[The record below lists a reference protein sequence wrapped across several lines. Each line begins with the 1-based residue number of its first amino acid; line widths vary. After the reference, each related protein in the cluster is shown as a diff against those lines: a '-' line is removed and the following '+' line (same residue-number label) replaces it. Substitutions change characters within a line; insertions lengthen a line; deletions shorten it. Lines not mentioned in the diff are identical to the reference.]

1 MLSNS
6 SKKIGGQ
13 IISKIW
19 EWIIKGDPVPNS
31 KGYYSVTCSFCEFHW
46 TTAKVAKLKRHLAY
60 NCNKIDSETKINVL
74 MMLTS
79 NNEDLEDDSTTT
91 STTKSSKKQKSSD
104 TRSQTCIDDHY
115 ENFPTSLVKEDQI
128 NKALAK
134 MFVCCNLPFSLIEHP
149 FFIEFIK
156 ILRTTYNFPSRW
168 VLTETL
174 IIQEVS
180 RITLKVNR
188 IIEEENNLT
197 IAFDG
202 WTNSTGQSIYDYCL
216 ITEER
221 KEYLWCSKNYSDVSH
236 HTGAFLGNEIIKIV
250 DDIDPEKVAAVVTDN
265 APDARVAQRILCKKY
280 PHILNIRYM
289 THCINLIMKD
299 VCKHTFV
306 ADTVRKV
313 EHGNDIKN
321 WVKDILYD
329 QNFYKNCRIITF
341 ILHPLKVKVGCL
353 ESRTSSLADCYIHLL
368 SLASAVYH
376 MLNQNIEFKN
386 HCVIKFNEQ
395 YDEFSDDLFLL
406 AFFLHSRYHGNG
418 INPSKIHNITVKATQ
433 IWKNMGHD
441 QESCGKLL
449 SQMRKYMKNKAP
461 FNQHY
466 NYKSDTPIICAS
478 CERSFSVLGWF
489 YGQRRTKLAVDQVEG
504 MCKLYTYYITN
515 TKRKLPYYAIDTSES
530 SLHEKMIATLTEI
543 SDELVGKGDYD
554 FLYKENIIDTII
566 DMSKTYNLNVALDI
580 DIDSHIFNMEDE
592 VIVSQ
597 RRQTVVLDPEHE
609 DYNIEVLIAK
619 EMNDDNGS

>member
-1 MLSNS
+1 MSSNS
-6 SKKIGGQ
+6 SKKIGGRP
-13 IISKIW
+13 ISKIW

-31 KGYYSVTCSFCEFHW
+31 KGYYSATCSFCEFHW

-60 NCNKIDSETKINVL
+60 DCNKIDSETKINVL

-79 NNEDLEDDSTTT
+79 NEDSEDDSTTT
-91 STTKSSKKQKSSD
+91 STTKSSKKRKSSD

-115 ENFPTSLVKEDQI
+115 ENFPTPLVKEDQI

-156 ILRTTYNFPSRW
+156 ILRTTYNLPSRW

-180 RITLKVNR
+180 RITLKV
-188 IIEEENNLT
+188 L
-197 IAFDG
+197 
-202 WTNSTGQSIYDYCL
+202 S
-216 ITEER
+216 
-221 KEYLWCSKNYSDVSH
+221 
-236 HTGAFLGNEIIKIV
+236 
-250 DDIDPEKVAAVVTDN
+250 
-265 APDARVAQRILCKKY
+265 
-280 PHILNIRYM
+280 
-289 THCINLIMKD
+289 
-299 VCKHTFV
+299 
-306 ADTVRKV
+306 

-321 WVKDILYD
+321 RVKDILCD
-329 QNFYKNCRIITF
+329 RNFYENCRIITS
-341 ILHPLKVKVGCL
+341 ILHPLKVTVGCL

-368 SLASAVYH
+368 SLASAVYR
-376 MLNQNIEFKN
+376 MPNQNIEFKN
-386 HCVIKFNEQ
+386 HCVIKFNER

-406 AFFLHSRYHGNG
+406 AFFLHPRYHGNG
-418 INPSKIHNITVKATQ
+418 INPSKIHNITVKAAQ

-466 NYKSDTPIICAS
+466 NYKSDTPIIWWETA
-478 CERSFSVLGWF
+478 
-489 YGQRRTKLAVDQVEG
+489 Q
-504 MCKLYTYYITN
+504 N
-515 TKRKLPYYAIDTSES
+515 TKEEWELQALALRLFAVSPHSASFDTSEC
-530 SLHEKMIATLTEI
+530 SLREKMIDSTLTEI
-543 SDELVGKGDYD
+543 SDELVGEGDYD
-554 FLYKENIIDTII
+554 FLYEENIIDTII

-580 DIDSHIFNMEDE
+580 DIDSHIFNMERNESEEDE

-597 RRQTVVLDPEHE
+597 RRQTVVLDPERE
-609 DYNIEVLIAK
+609 DYDIEALIAK